1 MSKFNKISIKLQ
13 RFLERKINGK
23 ISSAKSSHF
32 LWVLIYITF
41 VHKITLSRIVR
52 HYSQCTNPNGQYE
65 ILCVEFSVSF
75 SQDTPQ
81 PFLKAEHTMI
91 RKIYLRKNFTKPGVG
106 VTKSPFIKFS
116 VMEKIDFAKLFV
128 GFFKSHSSMTGVI
141 AGQLQGHLSNT
152 NVIGNSQRVFWQRWK
167 VGKITKRRKL
177 A

>member
-32 LWVLIYITF
+32 VWVLI

-52 HYSQCTNPNGQYE
+52 HYSQCTNPNGQYKR
-65 ILCVEFSVSF
+65 LCVEFSVSF

-91 RKIYLRKNFTKPGVG
+91 RKIYLRKNFTKPEVG

-116 VMEKIDFAKLFV
+116 VMEKFDFAKLFV
-128 GFFKSHSSMTGVI
+128 RFFKSHSSMTGVT
-141 AGQLQGHLSNT
+141 AGQLQRHLPNT

-167 VGKITKRRKL
+167 IGKITKRRKL